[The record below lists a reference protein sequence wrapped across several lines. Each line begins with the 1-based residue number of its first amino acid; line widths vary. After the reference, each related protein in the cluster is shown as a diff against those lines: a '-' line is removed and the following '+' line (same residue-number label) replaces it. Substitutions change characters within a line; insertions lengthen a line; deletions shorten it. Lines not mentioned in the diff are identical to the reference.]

1 MKKITAVL
9 LSILMIMSA
18 FGCFA
23 AFGEEIIPTVI
34 STDGNPI
41 IASEIESA
49 NYTPVFYLNSS
60 VFDYSFIIVI
70 PGENAVY
77 LETDKAENESRAD
90 EKYRC
95 YGYAYVDFNEFKE
108 AKENDSETVPVHVAF
123 TLYEKNKDDYGYKK
137 VRDYDLMV
145 HKVLASNFIKSIKP
159 VDNIND
165 YAYENSETAFLQN
178 TVFEVEY
185 YNGVRKTLVPEIA
198 SFDERYHYT
207 LDGNDLA
214 YDVNHDMNR
223 VFVSYFDAS
232 CSYELK
238 EIRTFPFSAIRF
250 IGCKLQDD
258 MPTEIIYEVQWREN
272 DVVVKYTKPVSG
284 YSGYVDMLEGYPVTF
299 STEGSKYTSTVEVS
313 LGELSSGK
321 TYELQQQSLLQRII
335 GKLVW
340 FFKQIFATGIF

>member
-41 IASEIESA
+41 IESEIEGA
-49 NYTPVFYLNSS
+49 NYTPVFYLNDS
-60 VFDYSFIIVI
+60 VLSYSFLIVLPDGSAI
-70 PGENAVY
+70 P
-77 LETDKAENESRAD
+77 LETEGNTDEDRVD

-95 YGYAYVDFNEFKE
+95 YGYAYVDFKQFKE
-108 AKENDSETVPVHVAF
+108 AKEKDEGSVPVHVAF
-123 TLYEKNKDDYGYKK
+123 TLYEKNKNNYGYTK
-137 VRDYDLMV
+137 VKDYYLSV
-145 HKVLASNFIKSIKP
+145 RKALVSNYIKSITP
-159 VDNIND
+159 IDNIND

-185 YNGVRKTLVPEIA
+185 YNGVRKTLVPEIV

-207 LDGNDLA
+207 LDGNPLA

-250 IGCKLQDD
+250 IGCKLQGD

-313 LGELSSGK
+313 LGELSNGK